1 MKPFLVYTGLRI
13 GLFVLVWVVL
23 IGIASAFGADRSAA
37 IWLLIAALVISSVL
51 SLRLLER
58 QREALA
64 QHVQAR
70 AERAT
75 ARFEQLKAKE
85 DAREDAREDSE

>member
-1 MKPFLVYTGLRI
+1 MKPFLLYTGLRI

-23 IGIASAFGADRSAA
+23 IGIAAAFGAGQGAW
-37 IWLLIAALVISSVL
+37 IWLLVAAAVISSVV
-51 SLRLLER
+51 SLRLLAGP
-58 QREALA
+58 REALA

-75 ARFEQLKAKE
+75 ARFEELKAKE
-85 DAREDAREDSE
+85 DD